1 MKAKSI
7 IKKSMNKENIDF
19 SDIPETTDDFWNDA
33 KVIMPEKKIS
43 ISIRLDSDI
52 LSFFKEQ
59 GRGYQSK
66 INAVLRSYIDNHP
79 NA

>member
-1 MKAKSI
+1 
-7 IKKSMNKENIDF
+7 MNKENIDF